1 MFAEL
6 LVNFVRVTSGS
17 TDTQLKE
24 LIPVNGYESKNN
36 KMQSETIDFAPVPPL
51 SKLYET

>member
-6 LVNFVRVTSGS
+6 LVNFIRVTSGS

-24 LIPVNGYESKNN
+24 LVLVNGYLTLKRFTMNPG
-36 KMQSETIDFAPVPPL
+36 K
-51 SKLYET
+51 

>member
-6 LVNFVRVTSGS
+6 LVNFIRVTSGS

-24 LIPVNGYESKNN
+24 LINGYESKNN
-36 KMQSETIDFAPVPPL
+36 LVTHDEVKTGT
-51 SKLYET
+51 SKFQTV